1 MHADP
6 GLDVVVA
13 VAIGGDLERA
23 AVVAHGVVVADG
35 ARLVAAE
42 DVLDCARVAGTKAL
56 SGCSG
61 GFAKRA
67 LWSGRSTSAM
77 NRFASS
83 TVVIP
88 ASLSSLTKRSWRVA
102 KARSERPLASGE

>member
-1 MHADP
+1 MHP
-6 GLDVVVA
+6 NLGLDEVWPHRA
-13 VAIGGDLERA
+13 GRDLQRETL
-23 AVVAHGVVVADG
+23 VTHGVVVADG

-102 KARSERPLASGE
+102 KS